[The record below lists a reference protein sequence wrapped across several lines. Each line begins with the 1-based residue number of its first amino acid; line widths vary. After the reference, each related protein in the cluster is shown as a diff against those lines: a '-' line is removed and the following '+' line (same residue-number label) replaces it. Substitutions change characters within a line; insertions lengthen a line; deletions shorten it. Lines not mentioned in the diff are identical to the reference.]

1 MKHRIFIFL
10 LSFSGLT
17 TAYSQ
22 CNINTIN
29 DVLTTCANSSVTVG
43 AYPYTPGVYTLLFDF
58 NNQLP
63 AGWQSTGETTFGTPC
78 VPPIDGSAYFWVSTT
93 AYSGTPSITTSS
105 INTSCGGEIMF
116 DLVYASQTGWAPC
129 EGPDELDEGVLVQYS
144 IDNGLN
150 WSDIVYFVPDGT
162 FAPHMTPGN
171 SVVAFGPTPFTDW
184 HSYSFPLPSGAI
196 SSSTL
201 FRWSQPNPTI
211 PPSTIG
217 YDSWGLDNIKFND
230 NNCSNNII
238 TWANGSTQNSI
249 TVTPTSDTTLYFQ
262 VFDSLGVA
270 QCVDSIQIDVL
281 TPGFDNLANLVNGN
295 FVTGQ
300 NTPITI
306 HAENLGCQATSG
318 TISLTLDSLTT
329 LSTAIPYPNIING
342 NTLYW
347 NYSNLSQP
355 TGSSFVVSL
364 SLQTSVTAQIGD
376 TIHLDLTIT
385 DSLNDLDPSNNIRHY
400 AFPVMNGYD
409 PNDKRVYPIGEC
421 NPHFVYN
428 NEKLTY
434 TVRFQNTGNANAYN
448 IKVLDSLSPFIKK
461 ESLRILGS
469 SDPVSVHFD
478 YGNVLRF
485 NFDTI
490 NLPPAMF
497 ITADPNSSIGYVI
510 FEFEQLPNA
519 PHGSEII
526 NKAEIYFDFNPEIV
540 TNEVFNTVTD
550 GSHISESDTLVVF
563 ALDSTIWN
571 NQTYTQSGIYSYHSL
586 NQYGCDS
593 VSYLNLNITSLG
605 LPTYSFDF
613 SIHPNPSNG
622 KITIQT
628 TNNEEFALKVSGLDG
643 KSVFTSKISGSS
655 EIDLGYLAPGTY
667 LVSCTLNG
675 SEITKRIVIK

>member
-29 DVLTTCANSSVTVG
+29 DVLTTCANNPVTVG

-63 AGWQSTGETTFGTPC
+63 AGWQNTGGMTFSNPC
-78 VPPIDGSAYFWVSTT
+78 GPSLDNSGYFWASTT
-93 AYSGTPSITTSS
+93 MTGTPSLTTNA

-116 DLVYASQTGWAPC
+116 DLVYAKEAWSPC
-129 EGPDELDEGVLVQYS
+129 EAVDELDEGVLVQYS
-144 IDNGLN
+144 IDGGLT

-162 FAPHMTPGN
+162 FAPHLVN
-171 SVVAFGPTPFTDW
+171 SNNVINFSTTTPFNTW
-184 HSYSFPLPSGAI
+184 NSYSFPLPYGAI

-201 FRWSQPNPTI
+201 FRWTQPNSSAPNF
-211 PPSTIG
+211 
-217 YDSWGLDNIKFND
+217 DNWGLDNIKFND

-300 NTPITI
+300 NTPVTI

-497 ITADPNSSIGYVI
+497 ITADPSSSIGYVI

-605 LPTYSFDF
+605 LPAYSFDF

-622 KITIQT
+622 KTTIQT
-628 TNNEEFALKVSGLDG
+628 TNKEEFELKVSGLDG
-643 KSVFTSKISGSS
+643 KSVFTSKISGTS
-655 EIDLGYLAPGTY
+655 EIDLSYLAPGTY